1 MASTRHTAGKGPRA
15 TICPLATLSSRPR
28 RLRHASNA
36 CSARYARRGLR
47 TPLLP
52 LAHRP
57 CSCPWL
63 TTPAPAPGSL
73 PPLLPLAHYPRCCP
87 WLTTPAPAPGSL
99 PPLLETSY
107 GGQGPLG
114 IPSIHL
120 IGESDP
126 SRPFSVAASELYAS
140 EPTAATRDV
149 FSSLPAASPPHA
161 AGAADSI
168 RVVLTHPN
176 DHMPPRQKESA
187 QAVLDFARRFS
198 PQAPSAEVS

>member
-57 CSCPWL
+57 CS
-63 TTPAPAPGSL
+63 
-73 PPLLPLAHYPRCCP
+73 CP